1 MATPLNIFD
10 SMMAQGAGAAG
21 QQPPVPPPRQY
32 MTPGMSDYVMGQ
44 DGAPIAGA
52 PPIASGASMAGNT
65 PQPLPPPDMVG
76 RQRQGIGPQMNQGI
90 PQRAAS
96 PLARPTRNEDPN
108 RRRTQIGGY

>member
-1 MATPLNIFD
+1 MATPVNVFD
-10 SMMAQGAGAAG
+10 LMVAQGAAAAG
-21 QQPPVPPPRQY
+21 QEPAIPPPRQY

-44 DGAPIAGA
+44 DGAPIGGA
-52 PPIASGASMAGNT
+52 PPFVSGAGMSGNT

-76 RQRQGIGPQMNQGI
+76 RRGQGVGPQVNQGT
-90 PQRAAS
+90 PQRSAS

>member
-1 MATPLNIFD
+1 MANVFEM
-10 SMMAQGAGAAG
+10 MMAQGAGMMG

-32 MTPGMSDYVMGQ
+32 MTPGMSDFVMGQ

-52 PPIASGASMAGNT
+52 PSIASGAAVTGDR

-76 RQRQGIGPQMNQGI
+76 RQRQGIAPQVNQGT

-96 PLARPTRNEDPN
+96 PMARPTRNEDPN